1 MSGYDEYDV
10 IMLEP
15 FSGCNIG
22 DILTVN
28 RGLYN
33 TLLDTG
39 KGLPLNCWEDDV
51 DDHMRLVIN
60 AKHLEKENDELWE
73 TNHELSQKNIDL
85 SEQVTE
91 LEDKIKSYEIKKT
104 KKKTTRKKTAKELS

>member
-39 KGLPLNCWEDDV
+39 KGLPLHCWEDDV

-73 TNHELSQKNIDL
+73 SNHEVNQKNIEL
-85 SEQVTE
+85 SEQVKE
-91 LEDKIKSYEIKKT
+91 LEDKIKTYETKTKAKKKT
-104 KKKTTRKKTAKELS
+104 KKKTTNK